1 MKFGIRIPPPQ
12 MGPIGDPDFIVR
24 YSQLVE
30 SLGFESLWTIDHAVM
45 HMEYDSRY
53 PYKTGGRTPLPADSN
68 MPDPLIL
75 MSFIAGSK
83 CTKFGVTISA

>member
-30 SLGFESLWTIDHAVM
+30 SLGFESIWTIDHAVM
-45 HMEYDSRY
+45 HTER
-53 PYKTGGRTPLPADSN
+53 
-68 MPDPLIL
+68 
-75 MSFIAGSK
+75 
-83 CTKFGVTISA
+83 